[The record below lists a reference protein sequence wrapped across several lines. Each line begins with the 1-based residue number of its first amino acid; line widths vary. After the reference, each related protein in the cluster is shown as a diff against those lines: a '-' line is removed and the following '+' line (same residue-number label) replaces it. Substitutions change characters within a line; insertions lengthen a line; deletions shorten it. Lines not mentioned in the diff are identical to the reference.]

1 MQVAVLPQG
10 RRFDNAREWIL
21 SSGGSAFDSQ
31 YVTGLIQEAR
41 PKCVLAMCIGR
52 LKQK

>member
-1 MQVAVLPQG
+1 MQVAVLTQ
-10 RRFDNAREWIL
+10 RRLDNSREWIL
-21 SSGGSAFDSQ
+21 SSEGSAFDSQ
-31 YVTGLIQEAR
+31 DVTDLIQEAR